1 MSIPTVSP
9 RPAASETHPTATATT
24 DRAVLTSSG
33 IANAPTTITSAAPD
47 HRSLSAK
54 ISAWVTNIIHTVRN
68 FLEKLPGIGRL
79 FKQRERIP
87 IPAPS
92 PEFTLGQ
99 EPIPAPSPEFTLG
112 QEPIPAPF
120 PGEFTLEEEPIPPDT
135 TTWTN
140 AQRLDMIH
148 GLFPDALDALI
159 YDLG

>member
-99 EPIPAPSPEFTLG
+99 EPIPAP
-112 QEPIPAPF
+112 F